1 MIPGCRRW
9 FLRPAIISFI
19 AVLLSSPVMANLVDG
34 WTDGYYDAVIG
45 PLPGQETWAA
55 YYVTHGQIRNGPQKR
70 LTNGVKWQL
79 ATDRRTGIAAP
90 RVVWMPDNTNPVAA
104 NRMLEMVHG
113 GAMLFSEQQQKG
125 FYERLRRREEDGPRW
140 AGQSEKEHKQR
151 FKTVR
156 EFTPKRIVTQ
166 KDVALTYA
174 SPRFVSM
181 IDLGFIYTYEGTYT
195 PRIIRGLTL
204 DLQQRQIVTMETCP
218 EGDFRR
224 RDAIFNPTFRFAGL
238 LEICDEASLERF
250 EAAVQAAEDR
260 VKAATAES
268 KDSSIERCRGTS
280 IDEGQQF
287 VVYLAEGGLAVH
299 LTQFWIR
306 NGTLWSDSNTQDCT
320 LRLSGRNPLIVPYR
334 ALEPLMKPGALRE
347 ELLKTK

>member
-1 MIPGCRRW
+1 MIRGCRRW
-9 FLRPAIISFI
+9 FLPAAISVL
-19 AVLLSSPVMANLVDG
+19 AVLLSSPAVANLVDG
-34 WTDGYYDAVIG
+34 WTDGYYDAFAS

-55 YYVTHGQIRNGPQKR
+55 YYVTHGQISNGPQKR

-79 ATDRRTGIAAP
+79 ATDRRTRIAVP
-90 RVVWMPDNTNPVAA
+90 RIVWMPDNTDPVAA

-125 FYERLRRREEDGPRW
+125 FYEQLQRREESRPQW
-140 AGQSEKEHKQR
+140 AGQSEREHKQR

-166 KDVALTYA
+166 KNAALTYA
-174 SPRFVSM
+174 SARFVSM

-204 DLQQRQIVTMETCP
+204 DLQQRQIFTMEACP
-218 EGDFRR
+218 EDGFRR
-224 RDAIFNPTFRFAGL
+224 RGAIFNPTFRFAGL
-238 LEICDEASLERF
+238 LEICDQASLERF

-268 KDSSIERCRGTS
+268 KDPSVERCRGTS
-280 IDEGQQF
+280 IGEDQQF
-287 VVYLAEGGLAVH
+287 VVYLSEGGLAVH

-306 NGTLWSDSNTQDCT
+306 NGTLWSDSNTPDCT
-320 LRLSGRNPLIVPYR
+320 LKLSGRNPLIVPYR